1 MKEMKWLNKKKEFE
15 KKNEK
20 STYITLE
27 NGKVVPVVKSTEKAD
42 KKEEEIVKT
51 PNPDEVEEKSTS
63 RSTKWIW
70 LLFMILLAYGTVQ
83 LYSQVTIESKEEL
96 QLQEIKRN
104 TVEVKEEPVENPV
117 KETSDTLS
125 EKAKNWK
132 DELRDSFEVE
142 KEAAPEKQIV
152 DQGVLFDI
160 RQADEEGTEILQ
172 IIRDNSVK
180 HIQGEMSRGQYIL
193 RLQSVELKVNRYE
206 REVKAIEDKVS
217 KGHRYRDHLDYV
229 KLKTDGLNSLLT
241 ELRIVQSTGIA
252 DTFNDAVDFHNELTK
267 EADALFI
274 NELKQMGYTVKVQN
288 GTIHYE

>member
-1 MKEMKWLNKKKEFE
+1 MKWLNKKKEFE